1 MLSDSPESH
10 ALSVSL
16 QNKTELNIHAALF
29 GRGGYLI
36 GNALT
41 I

>member
-10 ALSVSL
+10 ALSVFL
-16 QNKTELNIHAALF
+16 QNKTELDIHAALF
-29 GRGGYLI
+29 GRSDYLI